1 MSTWIINDCGV
12 HCQMVIND
20 DVEVVA
26 RQVADEVE
34 EAAIA
39 TVFWLQLSTTRQTST
54 YAVPMHKLPEEKLKH
69 R

>member
-1 MSTWIINDCGV
+1 
-12 HCQMVIND
+12 MVND